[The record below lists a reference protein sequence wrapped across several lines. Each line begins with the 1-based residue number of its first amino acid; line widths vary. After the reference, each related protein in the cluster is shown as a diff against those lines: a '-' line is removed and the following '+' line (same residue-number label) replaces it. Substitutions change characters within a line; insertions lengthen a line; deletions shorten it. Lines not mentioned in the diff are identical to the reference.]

1 MHDLGTSITVKN
13 TAPLSIKIRRTS
25 INQTSSYKYVGA
37 HLDSTLKDN
46 YNSKYKKLSFR
57 LQLLSKIC
65 PNLNVKA
72 VKMIYTRFVI
82 SVFTYF
88 GTVNL
93 NLFEDI
99 TWKTSLN
106 SRTSCRYHHQNQST
120 EVNNNNE
127 LCETS
132 CWPNCQNISH
142 KAATSTYD

>member
-1 MHDLGTSITVKN
+1 MKN

-25 INQTSSYKYVGA
+25 INQTSSYKYVGS
-37 HLDSTLKDN
+37 HLDSTLALKDN

-72 VKMIYTRFVI
+72 VKMIYTRFVN
-82 SVFTYF
+82 SVFTYC

-99 TWKTSLN
+99 TWKTWLN

-132 CWPNCQNISH
+132 CLPNCQNISH